1 VALSELLSQMF
12 CYVGTGFFAPEMIMY
27 GKYYGDKADIWSIGC
42 ILLELVLGHEKFCD
56 LWMTAYDYEVRHAVA
71 ACPRHYKSHRL
82 IFGVLLRVGNARQ
95 GIIWSR
101 NFRLCDK
108 TPR

>member
-1 VALSELLSQMF
+1 
-12 CYVGTGFFAPEMIMY
+12 MY

-42 ILLELVLGHEKFCD
+42 ILLELVL
-56 LWMTAYDYEVRHAVA
+56 AYDYEVRHAVA